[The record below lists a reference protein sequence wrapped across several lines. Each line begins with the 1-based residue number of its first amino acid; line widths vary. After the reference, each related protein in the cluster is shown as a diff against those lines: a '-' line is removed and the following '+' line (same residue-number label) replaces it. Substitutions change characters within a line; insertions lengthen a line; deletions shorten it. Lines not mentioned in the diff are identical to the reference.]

1 MNGVHFKLWL
11 AMWQRNVVFSHKE
24 RRERKGF
31 ASFVAHTV
39 RLPKHE
45 AVFGL
50 TFENGGDA

>member
-1 MNGVHFKLWL
+1 
-11 AMWQRNVVFSHKE
+11 MWQRNVVFFFHKE
-24 RRERKGF
+24 RKERKGF

-45 AVFGL
+45 AALGL

>member
-1 MNGVHFKLWL
+1 MLE
-11 AMWQRNVVFSHKE
+11 MWQRSMVVLFHKE
-24 RRERKGF
+24 RKESNGF

-39 RLPKHE
+39 RLPKQE

>member
-1 MNGVHFKLWL
+1 MLE
-11 AMWQRNVVFSHKE
+11 MWQRSMVVLCHKE
-24 RRERKGF
+24 RKESKGF